1 MKVKDL
7 IENLQQYPE
16 DTLLV
21 VEGYEGGLNDIKEVE
36 EVFVKLNAIN
46 SRPYGEHLE
55 TLFVKHSIVGEMWR
69 LKNDLRSSNL

>member
-55 TLFVKHSIVGEMWR
+55 TDNPEDTYAIKIWGHTS
-69 LKNDLRSSNL
+69 